1 MARAAKIYIMDIPY
15 HADKAYSYLIPAVM
29 EDSVMPGTVVEVPFG
44 RGNRRVTGIVT
55 ETEESDAK
63 ELKPISATIGEGRI
77 LSTELIGLCQFMKE
91 YTLCTFGDA
100 VRSVIPASAMAKVI
114 TYYRVI
120 PKEEMESPEQYESAL
135 RALGDRGR
143 LVYTLAEKKQRF
155 TRQYLQSEAEFD
167 CTRILLEMEKL
178 GLCEKCVKIKDS
190 AAIRQKKII
199 TLAPTLKQAM
209 ERNEGAFEAAFA
221 TLRGENQ
228 KKLLRVIRETEGLPE
243 HALYEEAEV
252 SPSAGKNALTALVK
266 YGYASVTLEEEYRN
280 PFSADSLKA
289 LSEGEYRKP
298 VLSDEQQAACD
309 KIVELYKMGKPK
321 AALLHGVTG
330 SGKTNVIMA
339 AIDKVLE
346 DGRGVIMLVPEI
358 ALTPQTVS
366 IFMRRY
372 GEKIAVI
379 HSGLSAGERYDA
391 WRRIR
396 DGLAPVVVGTRS
408 AIFAPLPNI
417 GMIVIDEEHEYT
429 YKSDMPPKYHAH
441 DIARYRC
448 RDHKAVMLL
457 ASATPSI
464 TSYYKAKTGVY
475 TLIELKQRYGGAVLP
490 KVDIYDMRGE
500 TQRGNLSPVGSL
512 LADRLR
518 SDKEEG
524 NQAILFLNR
533 RGYNNYVS
541 CRKCGK
547 SIKCPNCSVT
557 LTYHAK
563 KGYRS
568 AQKDEENPEKDCR
581 DDVRREN
588 GYLICHTCGYRSPIP
603 KKCPD
608 PACGSEHFL
617 YMGCGTQKAEDDII
631 SLFPDMRILRMD
643 LDTTQAKFSHEAI
656 LTKFRKG
663 EADIL
668 LGTQMVTKGHDFPRV
683 ATVGVLNADSA
694 FQADD
699 YRAAE
704 RTFAMLTQVIG
715 RAGRADVPGYAVIQT
730 YDPAN
735 EVLRYAVQQDYEPFY
750 EGEIRLRKALCFP
763 PFCDIAVITLAAEDE
778 GYLGIATMRMKEQIL
793 EHTKVE
799 FSDIPLVVYGPFE
812 APVYRVQ
819 NMCRMRFVLKCRL
832 TKRTREFLSELV
844 CEFNRSTPV
853 KYTRTMPSVKSNSRV
868 TVSVDLNPS
877 TV

>member
-1 MARAAKIYIMDIPY
+1 MAEVAKIHIMDIPY
-15 HADKAYSYLIPAVM
+15 HADKAYSYLIPTVM

-44 RGNRRVTGIVT
+44 KGNRKVTGIVT
-55 ETEESDAK
+55 ETCEGDAK

-77 LSTELIGLCQFMKE
+77 LSDELIGLCQFMKE

-120 PKEEMESPEQYESAL
+120 PKEEMESPERYESAL
-135 RALGDRGR
+135 RAIGDRGR

-167 CTRILLEMEKL
+167 CTKILLEMERL
-178 GLCEKCVKIKDS
+178 GLCEKCVEIKDS
-190 AAIRQKKII
+190 AAIKQKKII
-199 TLAPTLKQAM
+199 TLSPALKQ
-209 ERNEGAFEAAFA
+209 ETEKDDGAFDAAFSR
-221 TLRGENQ
+221 LRGENQ

-243 HALYEEAEV
+243 HALYTEAEV
-252 SPSAGKNALTALVK
+252 SPSSGKTALAALVR
-266 YGYASVTLEEEYRN
+266 YGFVSVTLEEEYRN
-280 PFSADSLKA
+280 PFSTEA
-289 LSEGEYRKP
+289 LEELSRGAYRKP
-298 VLSDEQQAACD
+298 VLSDEQQRACD
-309 KIVELYKMGKPK
+309 TIVSLYKSGEPK

-339 AIDKVLE
+339 AIDRVLA

-366 IFMRRY
+366 IFLRRY
-372 GEKIAVI
+372 GDKIAVM

-396 DGLAPVVVGTRS
+396 GGRAPVVVGTRS
-408 AIFAPLPNI
+408 AIFAPLPDI

-448 RDHKAVMLL
+448 RDHNAVMLL
-457 ASATPSI
+457 VSATPSI
-464 TSYYKAKTGVY
+464 TSYYKAKTGAY

-490 KVDIYDMRGE
+490 RVDIYDMRGE

-518 SDKEEG
+518 SDREEG
-524 NQAILFLNR
+524 NQSILFLNR

-541 CRKCGK
+541 CRACGK

-563 KGYRS
+563 KGYHA
-568 AQKDEENPEKDCR
+568 AQKDAEDFEKD
-581 DDVRREN
+581 RREN
-588 GYLICHTCGYRSPIP
+588 GYLTCHTCGYRSPIP
-603 KKCPD
+603 EKCPD
-608 PACGSEHFL
+608 PACGSDHFL
-617 YMGCGTQKAEDDII
+617 YMGCGTQKAEDDIV
-631 SLFPDMRILRMD
+631 SMFPDMRILRMD

-656 LTKFRKG
+656 LSKFRKG

-683 ATVGVLNADSA
+683 ATVGVLNADGA

-735 EVLRYAVQQDYEPFY
+735 EVLRYALQQDYEPFY

-763 PFCDIAVITLAAEDE
+763 PFCDIAVITLSGEDE
-778 GYLGIATMRMKEQIL
+778 GYLGMATTRMKDRIL
-793 EHTKVE
+793 EQTRVA
-799 FSDIPLVVYGPFE
+799 FSDIPLIVYGPFE

-832 TKRTREFLSELV
+832 NRRTRAFLSELV
-844 CEFNRSTPV
+844 CEFNRSTPI
-853 KYTRTMPSVKSNSRV
+853 KYSRTMPSVKSNGRV